1 MKIMASLQ
9 AFPTLPP
16 HPPPPLRISLPPK
29 IPFPFKRL
37 PRSSVVFEHCIDQA
51 YLKVESLQ

>member
-1 MKIMASLQ
+1 MASLQ

-16 HPPPPLRISLPPK
+16 HPHRPSPHISLLAR

-37 PRSSVVFEHCIDQA
+37 PHSSVVLQQCIDQA
-51 YLKVESLQ
+51 YLKVENLR

>member
-1 MKIMASLQ
+1 MASLQ

-16 HPPPPLRISLPPK
+16 PHLPPPAPLHISLPPK
-29 IPFPFKRL
+29 IPFPFKQL